1 VAEAVAPARAGDGV
15 DPGQAGQ
22 FLDFIQGDPLEDM
35 FEVIAATGMRRGEA
49 CGLPWTEVTL
59 GDKPVIE
66 VAATRLYIG
75 GEVTDDTVK
84 SDAGNRILALDTG
97 TATRLQRLRKRLT
110 TCAWKRAAPGLRPG
124 SCSSRRTA
132 PRSTRTM

>member
-1 VAEAVAPARAGDGV
+1 MVWTPE
-15 DPGQAGQ
+15 QAGQ

-35 FEVIAATGMRRGEA
+35 LEVIAATGMRRGEA

-75 GEVTDDTVK
+75 GEVIDDTVK
-84 SDAGNRILALDTG
+84 SDAGNRILALDQGTG
-97 TATRLQRLRKRLT
+97 ARLHRLRRWLPDARMKAGS
-110 TCAWKRAAPGLRPG
+110 AWVETGLVFV
-124 SCSSRRTA
+124 
-132 PRSTRTM
+132 